1 MSLEKIMLSLDNAM
15 DQDNLRLY
23 STILAQAKRMFPNQ
37 SEIDE
42 YINETFDLMVHSLDG
57 LNEED
62 VNSVASSLLKINPDD
77 HLLLDKLRNNP
88 KVNLLYSR
96 TDYFID
102 ELIITLNEDE
112 IVAKDERLSTAIFE
126 ALELRPDNFDL
137 INASIKYFHNKDE
150 RSNMNF
156 AIDFLISYCKTN
168 KGYDESFI
176 KGISREVLKELDS
189 DNLKAFEEIFSVSS
203 YDRLEKYNPTKL
215 FSLKELDDAFDMQ
228 NFEKYKGIISSLVV
242 DNPDLEFNSNIL
254 NFEKKRVAFSIFE
267 RKIDYEQLD
276 QLRIWLNT
284 EIRKNEADQNIFGEF
299 LPENPRD
306 YLNAMIEMSDK
317 RHYERTL
324 KYFEEFYDKFLT
336 GVYIPL
342 LQKERDDVV
351 SEILDLAY
359 DSYLNLD
366 LNINYFYSLV
376 ERIEQEIGQIIGL
389 DNFEPNNKPLL
400 FYQIK

>member
-1 MSLEKIMLSLDNAM
+1 
-15 DQDNLRLY
+15 
-23 STILAQAKRMFPNQ
+23 
-37 SEIDE
+37 
-42 YINETFDLMVHSLDG
+42 
-57 LNEED
+57 
-62 VNSVASSLLKINPDD
+62 
-77 HLLLDKLRNNP
+77 
-88 KVNLLYSR
+88 R

-267 RKIDYEQLD
+267 GKIDYEQLD